1 MMTGRDKYNAA
12 KEELYNLMVN
22 GRIQVSEKIR
32 IARSLGD
39 LSDNPAYDAAKEE
52 QRMIEDRI
60 DELKSLLKELSHPT

>member
-1 MMTGRDKYNAA
+1 MMTGIDKYNAA
-12 KEELYNLMVN
+12 KEELYDLMVN

-52 QRMIEDRI
+52 QRRIEDRI
-60 DELKSLLKELSHPT
+60 DELKGLLKELGHLT

>member
-1 MMTGRDKYNAA
+1 MMTGIDKYNAA
-12 KEELYNLMVN
+12 KEELYDLMVN
-22 GRIQVSEKIR
+22 GRRQVSEKIR

-39 LSDNPAYDAAKEE
+39 LSDNPAYAAAKEE

>member
-12 KEELYNLMVN
+12 KEELYDLMVN